1 MGLLLGQGG
10 LASPS
15 PDSQAVKYP
24 SSSCTLKRTVGTSV
38 QLTLTSPLDPNI
50 REIEWNWQ
58 PEGDEKTQLL
68 VSWKPQ
74 IPNPDWY
81 DLEEIYKHRLN
92 LTEMAFLSI
101 RNLTMEMSGLYTA
114 KIKFNSGKSNEEAFR
129 LCLYDPIPH
138 PQIQIRSS
146 SNTSVWC
153 NISLECEIPG
163 NTGNLTVTWL
173 SQGLSRH
180 LEQRG
185 IPPNSRNLSLS
196 LPISHVN
203 SHLTCVVNNPA
214 EEKNATLH
222 LEDICPWRGES
233 TLLPEAPGVKATP
246 QALPTEESANLQ
258 TGVTNS
264 LDSAYEEISF
274 LRHLKK
280 DSEKGNCHSHNPECT
295 SAVQTI
301 YEKIRRS
308 PKPQGDA

>member
-1 MGLLLGQGG
+1 MLCFFLPPG

-58 PEGDEKTQLL
+58 PEDDEKTRLL

-129 LCLYDPIPH
+129 LCLYGKVWDYAPSMH
-138 PQIQIRSS
+138 
-146 SNTSVWC
+146 SN
-153 NISLECEIPG
+153 NHFI
-163 NTGNLTVTWL
+163 
-173 SQGLSRH
+173 
-180 LEQRG
+180 
-185 IPPNSRNLSLS
+185 
-196 LPISHVN
+196 
-203 SHLTCVVNNPA
+203 
-214 EEKNATLH
+214 
-222 LEDICPWRGES
+222 
-233 TLLPEAPGVKATP
+233 
-246 QALPTEESANLQ
+246 
-258 TGVTNS
+258 
-264 LDSAYEEISF
+264 
-274 LRHLKK
+274 
-280 DSEKGNCHSHNPECT
+280 
-295 SAVQTI
+295 
-301 YEKIRRS
+301 
-308 PKPQGDA
+308 